1 MIREDR
7 ELLADFYRFNTA
19 LASLA
24 LRIIDGNAGVA
35 EQLDYA
41 QRLICA
47 GERLRRRATQMNG
60 AVVEGTVIIPSVP
73 SSPSRNVS
81 QVYEPRRTKAS

>member
-7 ELLADFYRFNTA
+7 ELLPDLYRLNAA

-24 LRIIDGNAGVA
+24 LRIMDGSANAA

-41 QRLICA
+41 QRLVRA
-47 GERLRRRATQMNG
+47 GERLRRRATG
-60 AVVEGTVIIPSVP
+60 ISAAVVEGTVIIPI
-73 SSPSRNVS
+73 
-81 QVYEPRRTKAS
+81 RTVESAGKREHGS

>member
-7 ELLADFYRFNTA
+7 EILADLYRLNTA

-24 LRIIDGNAGVA
+24 LHITGGNAGVA

-41 QRLICA
+41 QRLIRA

-60 AVVEGTVIIPSVP
+60 AVIEGSVIIPIPLHAV
-73 SSPSRNVS
+73 
-81 QVYEPRRTKAS
+81 EPAGKHEQDS

>member
-7 ELLADFYRFNTA
+7 ELLADLYRFNAA

-24 LRIIDGNAGVA
+24 LHIMDGSAGVA

-41 QRLICA
+41 QRLVRA
-47 GERLRRRATQMNG
+47 GERLRRRAIGVNA
-60 AVVEGTVIIPSVP
+60 AVVEGTVIIPMRPV
-73 SSPSRNVS
+73 
-81 QVYEPRRTKAS
+81 EPAGKRE

>member
-7 ELLADFYRFNTA
+7 ELLAEMYRLNAA

-24 LRIIDGNAGVA
+24 LRIMDGSATAA

-41 QRLICA
+41 QRLTRA
-47 GERLRRRATQMNG
+47 VERLQQRAG
-60 AVVEGTVIIPSVP
+60 S
-73 SSPSRNVS
+73 
-81 QVYEPRRTKAS
+81 

>member
-1 MIREDR
+1 MEYD
-7 ELLADFYRFNTA
+7 LYRLNTT

-41 QRLICA
+41 QRLIRA
-47 GERLRRRATQMNG
+47 GERLR
-60 AVVEGTVIIPSVP
+60 
-73 SSPSRNVS
+73 
-81 QVYEPRRTKAS
+81 